1 VRHIV
6 TAAGWSNATVEPV
19 DFPCAFPAAD
29 LDTYLGTM
37 GPVGRALTEQDEA
50 TTARVVAH
58 VRPAFDR
65 FRHGDEVRFTAAC
78 WLVAAVA

>member
-1 VRHIV
+1 VLAV
-6 TAAGWSNATVEPV
+6 LAAAGWSDADVTAV
-19 DFPCAFPAAD
+19 DVPCAFPAAD
-29 LDTYLGTM
+29 LDAYVGTM
-37 GPVGRALTEQDEA
+37 GPVGRALTEHGEA
-50 TTARVVAH
+50 TRARVVEH